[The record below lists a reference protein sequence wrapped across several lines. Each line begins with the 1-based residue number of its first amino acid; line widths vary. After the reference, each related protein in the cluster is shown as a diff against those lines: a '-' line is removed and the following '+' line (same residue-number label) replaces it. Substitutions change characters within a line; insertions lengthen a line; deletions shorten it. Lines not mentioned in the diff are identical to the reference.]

1 MASLSPFDFTPF
13 AALRP
18 GGGAFDHAGTDAS
31 AAEQAELDALDEDA
45 LVARV
50 TAGEAAAKAK
60 AEGEADSVKGRIAS
74 LDDAKKEMEAELAA
88 ARKEADKA
96 GDAAAAEAW
105 RARARRLQAELSSIA
120 RARSGAAARAVFRGA
135 DGYRGAFGG
144 GGVVV
149 GVGEL
154 GDDSFEAGFELEL
167 TEGADVASDAP
178 DASKKDAVPSVR
190 VRVSAAGPRNA
201 DGSLPGGG
209 ARCAVRLSKLGVR
222 GEAGLGLI
230 NVDAERVT
238 LRAEFTLEFTARYSA
253 ATAAA
258 GGRGWA
264 PHGPV
269 RFDVSRLEQN
279 VAGGLTLTDTGL
291 PLLEMPPDLLRL
303 AINLLLPRAVE
314 EALQVALP
322 PELGDYLR
330 CAGSSARVRGSARS
344 SGTPVA
350 VSDANMCDDNNADA
364 AAARLL
370 AGVRDADAAKL
381 LASALCDWRA
391 LRLPAGPD
399 PKRAP
404 ERGRVSL
411 GDLCRYA
418 ARVAAWG
425 RPAELALCE
434 LWARAMARRS
444 SGAPAVCV
452 ARCLA
457 AARRLARKPVQA
469 ACTLHELAGGCNAHA
484 ALRAGA
490 AAELRL
496 NGGREEALLAQLRD
510 ALDACAANVHAT
522 SAQLRMRL
530 ADGVLEAVVEG
541 ARHEGPLSL
550 WAALPGGLQTG
561 AWDMRKPHL
570 PTLYPP
576 LPLLLRALID
586 QSETAAE
593 GAEGLAEEP
602 VLRCEALCPAAMCA
616 PLPGDDVAEA
626 VPCCA
631 DAEDCEGAPLTCL
644 VAAEAAGLTC
654 ALVID
659 PAELA
664 KAAAV
669 SAGGSVPAVTLS
681 LEMPP
686 GGRGAGVDVAVRCAP
701 GARLALALRRAGATV
716 RVAAA
721 ARAAS
726 RYCAGVAAALR
737 TAAAAGVAG
746 AKEPAAAQPLAV
758 LLRAAEGQLRG
769 VAVAAALQLALRRA
783 ANGDLIIEARGADG
797 DPEPVRA
804 DVAFKM
810 ADIAEEAEA
819 IAAAVMKLHLARD
832 EIAAAFP
839 SWLKPLRPPPPL
851 KTAAAAAVA
860 EEAAE
865 AAEAAAPADAAP
877 AAAEQAPPAA
887 AAPAK
892 QQQGGFQLPFQNEIA
907 GALRIFPGGGKK
919 EEPKPEAAKKDEAKP
934 AEEGLEKKE

>member
-1 MASLSPFDFTPF
+1 
-13 AALRP
+13 
-18 GGGAFDHAGTDAS
+18 
-31 AAEQAELDALDEDA
+31 
-45 LVARV
+45 
-50 TAGEAAAKAK
+50 
-60 AEGEADSVKGRIAS
+60 
-74 LDDAKKEMEAELAA
+74 MEAELAA
-88 ARKEADKA
+88 ARKEGDKA

-105 RARARRLQAELSSIA
+105 RARARRLQAELASIA

-167 TEGADVASDAP
+167 VEGGAADVAASDAK
-178 DASKKDAVPSVR
+178 SKDALPVPSVR

-201 DGSLPGGG
+201 DGSLPRGG
-209 ARCAVRLSKLGVR
+209 ARAAVRLSKLGVR
-222 GEAGLGLI
+222 GEAGLGLV

-253 ATAAA
+253 ASAAS

-279 VAGGLTLTDTGL
+279 VAGGLVMSDTGL

-303 AINLLLPRAVE
+303 AMNLLLPRAVE

-322 PELGDYLR
+322 PELGEYLR

-350 VSDANMCDDNNADA
+350 VSDANMCDEGNSDA
-364 AAARLL
+364 AEARLL

-444 SGAPAVCV
+444 SGAPAVSV
-452 ARCLA
+452 AGCLA

-510 ALDACAANVHAT
+510 ALDATAANVHAT

-530 ADGVLEAVVEG
+530 ADGVLEAVVES

-550 WAALPGGLQTG
+550 WGALPGGLQTG

-586 QSETAAE
+586 ESETAAE
-593 GAEGLAEEP
+593 SEEGAASHDDQEP
-602 VLRCEALCPAAMCA
+602 VLRCEALCPTAMCA

-626 VPCCA
+626 SPCCA

-664 KAAAV
+664 KASL
-669 SAGGSVPAVTLS
+669 SAGGTVPAVTLS

-737 TAAAAGVAG
+737 TAAASGVAG

-769 VAVAAALQLALRRA
+769 VAVAASLHLALRRA

-810 ADIAEEAEA
+810 VDIAEEAEA

-851 KTAAAAAVA
+851 KTPVPAVEEAAAA
-860 EEAAE
+860 ET
-865 AAEAAAPADAAP
+865 AAAPADAAP
-877 AAAEQAPPAA
+877 AAAEAPPAA
-887 AAPAK
+887 APPK

-907 GALRIFPGGGKK
+907 GALRIFPGGGGGGKK
-919 EEPKPEAAKKDEAKP
+919 EEAKPEAAKKEDVKP
-934 AEEGLEKKE
+934 EPEPEKKG